1 MNRVRTN
8 PLAFEELESIQLETT
23 EFEGKRY
30 YIDLNGQKY
39 PSVTTV
45 TGLHSREQIK
55 LWRQRVGEEEANR
68 ITKAATTRGT
78 KFHEKVEHYLRKDV
92 PYVEFDNLI
101 EEAMFKGVQPI
112 LDEIAPLALEA
123 PLYSDMLRMAGRVD
137 CIGLFDDALQIID
150 FKTSSKWKK
159 EEYAKGYFLQMTAY
173 AIMVE
178 ELTGHPIEECTA
190 IVALPDGNCQL
201 FSCDPVDYVDELQQ
215 LRRQYYNLYGV

>member
-1 MNRVRTN
+1 MNKVRTN
-8 PLAFEELESIQLETT
+8 PYGFEELEHLQLETINVN
-23 EFEGKRY
+23 GKRY
-30 YIDLNGQKY
+30 YVDENGTKF

-55 LWRQRVGEEEANR
+55 LWRARVGEEEANR

-78 KFHEKVEHYLRKDV
+78 KFHEQVEHYLRKDV
-92 PYVEFDNLI
+92 EFVEFTNLI
-101 EEAMFKGVQPI
+101 EEAMFKGIQPI
-112 LDEIAPLALEA
+112 LDEIEPLAIEA
-123 PLYSDMLRMAGRVD
+123 PLYSDILKMAGRVD
-137 CIGLFDDALQIID
+137 CIGLFDNALQIID

-178 ELTGHPIEECTA
+178 ELTGHPIDECTA

-201 FSCDPVDYVDELQQ
+201 FSCDPIKYVDELQQ
-215 LRRQYYNLYGV
+215 LRQQYYNLYGV